1 MLKFIKDIKD
11 FANLITEK
19 ERREKIADSLFP
31 DWKITDESYS
41 LVRTGRMPVIVI
53 QGYMMKRESMIK
65 IDNSLKN
72 AGFAPVSF
80 HIRRLGVDKGVEE
93 LSLEL
98 RMFLEIFIKNN
109 FNGTRKNLR
118 IPAIGF
124 SMGGVILHYLLRAM
138 DGCSF
143 ISRVITIASPVNGL
157 SYAALAIPF
166 KNIIRQLKAAYD
178 LWEGSEF
185 MKKLRKK
192 PFPPSCYFISI
203 SSEGDWMA
211 PPKSCILPD
220 FPNTKNIVLKHLFHS
235 DMPFS
240 QKVTDL
246 VMSLILE
253 TETIRDM
260 IKYF

>member
-1 MLKFIKDIKD
+1 MMRALKDIRD
-11 FANLITEK
+11 FILLLAEK
-19 ERREKIADSLFP
+19 ERREKITDSLFP
-31 DWKITDESYS
+31 DWKLADESYS

-53 QGYMMKRESMIK
+53 QGYMMKRESMK
-65 IDNSLKN
+65 EIDHALKN
-72 AGFAPVSF
+72 AGFAPISF
-80 HIRRLGVDKGVEE
+80 HLRRLGTDKGIEE
-93 LSLEL
+93 LAIEL
-98 RMFLEIFIKNN
+98 RMFLEMFVKNN
-109 FNGTRKNLR
+109 FNGNRKNIR

-124 SMGGVILHYLLRAM
+124 SMGGVVLHYVVRAM

-143 ISRVITIASPVNGL
+143 INRLISIASPINGL

-166 KNIIRQLKAAYD
+166 KNIVRQLKSAYD

-185 MKKLRKK
+185 IKKLKKK

-211 PPKSCILPD
+211 PPRSCLLPE

-235 DMPFS
+235 DLPFS
-240 QKVTDL
+240 KKVTDL

-253 TETIRDM
+253 TETIKDM
-260 IKYF
+260 LKYF